1 MIPTVPLSRCDF
13 NKKTKVLSLASEYF
27 GMPKEL
33 WVWSEH
39 TSKHVKFVAVS
50 DNDDLFD
57 QDGWDGEQQKYRPT
71 VFLKNVD
78 HLVIY
83 NQH

>member
-1 MIPTVPLSRCDF
+1 METILLSKCDF
-13 NKKTKVLSLASEYF
+13 DKTRKVLSLASEYI
-27 GMPKEL
+27 GMPREFL
-33 WVWSEH
+33 VYSEH
-39 TSKHVKFVAVS
+39 SRKHIKFVAVS

-71 VFLKNVD
+71 VFLPNVD

-83 NQH
+83 NQY